1 MGFLAYLARRAG
13 SALLSFFIITI
24 IAFILCRV
32 VPGDPALLMVG
43 SAVNPE
49 EWFKEY
55 QKMRALLGLD
65 RPIYEQYLIWLRD
78 IFTGNFGVSYRFN
91 VPVGPLILERLP
103 ATLELVI
110 PTVVLALLIGVLLST
125 PKFFRRMAWADKL
138 ASGFSFLGM
147 SISYFIWGIFFIIIF
162 GVSLN
167 VLPISGRLD
176 MGIELPRITGFIIID
191 SLLSGRF
198 EAIGSFLK
206 HLIMPV
212 AALTLY
218 EITLIHRINRSS
230 MLSVMKEDYILMDK
244 AKGLS
249 QFHIVFV
256 RGLRNALIPTLT
268 LLGVQFTVLLSGSVI
283 IEKMFAWPG
292 IGKLLVSAV
301 TYRDLPLIQGIIAT
315 YCIIVIITNFII
327 DSLYGKINPRIKYV

>member
-1 MGFLAYLARRAG
+1 MGFLAYAAKRAV
-13 SALLSFFIITI
+13 SALFSFFIITI
-24 IAFILCRV
+24 IAFVLVRV

-43 SAVNPE
+43 SAVDPQ

-55 QKMRALLGLD
+55 QAMRKLLGLD

-78 IFTGNFGVSYRFN
+78 IVTGNFGTFYRFN
-91 VPVGPLILERLP
+91 APVGPLILERLP
-103 ATLELVI
+103 ATLEIVI
-110 PTVVLALLIGVLLST
+110 PTVILALLIGIILST
-125 PKFFRRMAWADKL
+125 PKFFPRIAWADKV
-138 ASGFSFLGM
+138 ASAFSFVGM

-162 GVSLN
+162 GVTLKI
-167 VLPISGRLD
+167 LPISGRID
-176 MGIELPRITGFIIID
+176 MGIALPHITGFVIID
-191 SLLSGRF
+191 SLLTGKL
-198 EAIGSFLK
+198 EAIGSFFK

-230 MLSVMKEDYILMDK
+230 MLSVMQEDYILMDR
-244 AKGLS
+244 AKGLP
-249 QFHIVFV
+249 QRHLVFV

-268 LLGVQFTVLLSGSVI
+268 LLGVQFTVLLSGTVI

-315 YCIIVIITNFII
+315 YCIIVIVTNFII
-327 DSLYGKINPRIKYV
+327 DALYGKINPRIRYI

>member
-1 MGFLAYLARRAG
+1 MSFLAYLGKRAA
-13 SALLSFFIITI
+13 SALFSFFIITI
-24 IAFILCRV
+24 IAFVLCRV
-32 VPGDPALLMVG
+32 VPGDPAMLMVG

-49 EWFKEY
+49 EWLKEY
-55 QKMRALLGLD
+55 QLMRRLLGLD

-91 VPVGPLILERLP
+91 TAVGPLILERLP

-110 PTVVLALLIGVLLST
+110 PTVILALLVGILLST
-125 PKFFRRMAWADKL
+125 PRFFRRIVWADKV

-162 GVSLN
+162 GAIFK
-167 VLPISGRLD
+167 VLPVSGRID
-176 MGIELPRITGFIIID
+176 IGIELPRITGFIIID
-191 SLLSGRF
+191 SLLTGKL
-198 EAIGSFLK
+198 EALGSFAK

-230 MLSVMKEDYILMDK
+230 MLSVMQEDYILMDK

-249 QFHIVFV
+249 QSHIVFV

-268 LLGVQFTVLLSGSVI
+268 LLGVQFTVLLSGTVI

-315 YCIIVIITNFII
+315 YTIIVIVTNFII